1 MREVAEKELENKSRF
16 NESMIKVIF
25 RVMKY
30 MKPYLFLAI
39 LGVALL
45 FVNVFFNIK
54 VVLIIKELTDAI
66 SQKDLNK
73 ISSLLKFY
81 VPFSIFFILLMCT
94 GNFIRGYVQNLVN
107 RDLCSELYNKINT
120 LPYRHIQ
127 GTHTGDLVERV
138 NKDVD
143 QAVGLIG
150 GTVFSLFENIFICIG
165 AFLYLTSISLP
176 LSLLVLITGPI
187 TFVVGRIF
195 DSRIRKIGKDI
206 QDKGGEVRGVL
217 QEFLQGMAVVRAFNM
232 EEDFHNRFMNSREGQ
247 IHIMKKRTL
256 LTVVMWRIVVTTNVT
271 ATLFI
276 IYFVAMST
284 INGKLAI
291 GSTLAFVFLMG
302 RVQWPF
308 VNISKNWG
316 TVQQSYGAAQRVFE
330 ILAVTSEGVSSK
342 QIREELKNQDFALDF
357 SQVGFTYKGSEDV
370 KDEKVLFHNLNL
382 QVGKGEVVALVGPS
396 GSGKTT
402 VARLCNG
409 LYIPDAGDI
418 KVFDKSIVN
427 ELNEAR
433 ALISYVPQTPYL
445 FAGTVKENISYGREG
460 VSDEEIVEAAKAAN
474 AHEFIEKLEKGY
486 DSLIGERGVTLSG
499 GQRQRL
505 AIARAF
511 VRKSSIIVLDEA
523 TSALDNESEYLVQ
536 QSMDRLMEHRS
547 VLVIAHRL
555 STIRNANRIVVMNE
569 GRITEEGTHEQLLEL
584 NGIYSELYNLQF
596 SQH

>member
-1 MREVAEKELENKSRF
+1 MREVAEKEFENKSRF

-25 RVMKY
+25 MVMKY

-66 SQKDLNK
+66 SQKDLSK

-150 GTVFSLFENIFICIG
+150 GTVFSLLENIFVCIG
-165 AFLYLTSISLP
+165 AFLYLTSISVP

-256 LTVVMWRIVVTTNVT
+256 LTVIMWRIVVTTNVT
-271 ATLFI
+271 ATLLI
-276 IYFVAMST
+276 IYFVATAT

-330 ILAVTSEGVSSK
+330 ILAVTSEGNSSK
-342 QIREELKNQDFALDF
+342 QVGKELGNEDFALDF

-402 VARLCNG
+402 VARLCSG

-569 GRITEEGTHEQLLEL
+569 GRITEEGTHEQLMEL